1 MRHPNPWPN
10 AKAKAQ
16 GTGTRRRRL
25 ELYTTAAIGGLSA
38 LLIVAPGNAQSVNP
52 GVTPTVR
59 DNVSTPSATI
69 TTGTGTTNV
78 QINTPQAIIDWG
90 VPAGT
95 GAYDFIQAGT
105 TTTFSS
111 TSNFTVLNVVNVLS
125 GSPRA
130 MQINGS
136 VVSLVNGSTG
146 GNVWFYSPGGILVGA
161 GASFNVGSLLLT
173 TINPDPNNLPGQSFS
188 SFSDGTNGTIGL
200 TTDTNIYP
208 GDNGSQISIQNG
220 ATLTAQNYI
229 GLVAPAIENQGTIRA
244 GGAIGL
250 IAGEQVNLD
259 ISMDGGLFG
268 ISVPLGTNTRNTSS
282 PNYTITQGGV
292 IGGPVGSAS
301 ARNTYMVAV
310 PKNTAAAIF
319 LGGSV
324 GYDLGATSVDG
335 IVTLTGNGVSTFLDN
350 SYNTPTD
357 TAIDSSITIPAATF
371 ATKLVAAAGRIDVSV
386 TGADLSFGG
395 GATLIGSQSATL
407 NVAATR
413 TLTSDGNLVVRGQ
426 FADSEG
432 TQTGG
437 TASVT
442 VDGTLRI
449 AQGSTLTI
457 DATSRGIDG
466 SDGDTN
472 SGLGGDVTG
481 GTATLAVNGGT
492 IEGLT
497 AGSIGG
503 SIIVSADAFGGAG
516 FNGGGNGTG
525 GTAGVVMSGGTID
538 ATAMLISAAGSGG
551 TSVQNGAG
559 SGTGGNAS
567 LLMQAGAQAN
577 PLLHLP
583 NELIIDASGKGGNA
597 ICDLS
602 CYDGSGLLLI
612 SATGALA
619 GDGTGGNASL
629 TMTAA
634 SGAIQATTLVLA
646 SAGTGGNGGLAI
658 GPDGNS
664 IFYNAGAGGQ
674 GSGGTSQW
682 SQSAGD
688 VSVLS
693 INVMA
698 DGTGGTGGD
707 ALYDGYGNFTQT
719 GNAGDGGVGQGGV
732 AAMLLSGTGR
742 ILGQSGGS
750 LTLSGTGLGG
760 TGGLSEAALMGTGG
774 IGRGNGVDPIRL
786 SLAGTSSITRD
797 TVIVTGAAAG
807 GSGSASD
814 FSDGDGGAATGNAV
828 LLASTGGALTV
839 GSLNLDSSASGGA
852 GGSGNSPSSGGNAS
866 GSNSTIDFTGGLLAA
881 TTTQITATAQG
892 GIGGGSGGGT
902 LGISDSG
909 NAIVTATGAV
919 VNLGLANI
927 YTFANGN
934 DPFVTI
940 GSAAFGGDIS
950 ITSQAGSTVTA
961 AFGMNLQAY
970 AHGGS
975 GSSSAADGVGG
986 AITLLATGN
995 SGISFG
1001 SASTFDSRGYGG
1013 TAFSSGAGSGTGG
1026 VQSIQAQAGSSLN
1039 FAPLQILTGGTGGDG
1054 LFQGGNGTGAAAGLF
1069 ATGSTI
1075 TISGITI
1082 DTSGVAG
1089 SGFSGAGGTDIGGD
1103 AVLSASSGAFFIA
1116 GDLSVSTLGTNNGS
1130 GGNILIEASGS
1141 GALSQISTV
1150 TGTTTLDASGSVATG
1165 LITIRNTID
1174 GAATPLSFADI
1185 TATSSGTQ
1193 DAGTRI
1199 SIQTIDNRINAGRV
1213 QLDTDSD
1220 IMISATG
1227 AGGLYASDD
1236 FVSAAGG
1243 RTTIAGNL
1251 ADPTIQARSIIIDY
1265 NEITANTAY
1274 LDAAGTATDAGYLT
1288 IQGPGDLSLG
1298 QLRAKTGIS
1307 LVSGR
1312 NVTIADATVTD
1323 SAMFDGS
1330 GDLSGD
1336 SAYID
1341 ASAGYYEGRFGGLRT
1356 NGSLTVTGDV
1366 SAAARISLFSDTG
1379 SISVS
1384 GQVQSQNLLDVIAGD
1399 NITVSATGA
1408 LKAGTNPLTGS
1419 SGGLS
1424 ILAGTTGGSNPGS
1437 LVNLG
1442 LIDAFDS
1449 FLSIYA
1455 DAIQAKTGTFGGGNI
1470 SIGLQDNGVTGN
1482 DSGLLTADCT
1492 AGSLCLGNMRASGQ
1506 IFLDTSN
1513 RTPATVTL
1521 AGTIAADGLTVFAN
1535 NGIVLG
1541 NNGLITDMA
1550 VAGSARLDAGMG
1562 SITGASGGSGTL
1574 TAGDILLSAASLSA
1588 PNQGFVTTSGDLLVN
1603 ISGAVQ
1609 AGTFSSAARFG
1620 QDVDG
1625 FENGLFLTGPFAAT
1639 GLLSVASG
1647 DVEIR
1652 ASGINIGQLVTPNGV
1667 TLAAPAGNITVADLL
1682 AGGNVAASAAS
1693 ASFRSTGDLSF
1704 STISIGSGGLLA
1716 IADGQ
1721 LSIASATIGAD
1732 TILGSANAGVSVQ
1745 TITSTGP
1752 ISLFAAGAVSVTNLT
1767 EGGTVSVDAGSV
1779 QIASTES
1786 LTFANAIARN
1796 GGVNIS
1802 VQNDLSFG
1810 IGRATADSSFTA
1822 GGALQVTSFT
1832 TPGNLTLQGNSVG
1845 SFTALSGANV
1855 SITALSGNIGG
1866 QALTATG
1873 TTTLSAPGTVS
1884 VAALASTG
1892 GVTASGSGISLFA
1905 PAAMTITSATAGT
1918 GGMTLSAGGLL
1929 TVASAASGADILLE
1943 SSGGAITAQT
1953 ITAAGPTVATAPG
1966 AITIASLSSGGPV
1979 RAQGGSVQIASPGT
1993 LTFTDA
1999 SATSGGVILT
2009 TQGALTV
2016 NAGSA
2021 TGNSAFTANGL
2032 LTLPTFTTAGDLL
2045 LQGSG
2050 ISAFTA
2056 LAGRNVALT
2065 AATGPIAGQSLTATG
2080 TTTLSTPGAV
2090 TIAALRSTGAASASG
2105 GDIALTS
2112 PDTLT
2117 LGTISATGTVTGNAA
2132 GAITFDQI
2140 GGTDVA
2146 LTTTAGGISGQRLTA
2161 SGSAILSA
2169 PGAIAVSGDFGAAT
2183 ASVTG
2188 ASVAITSTRDL
2199 TFSTL
2204 SSTGGDA
2211 TVSTTGALTVNGGS
2225 ATGAANLSSGSTLTL
2240 ASYSAGSDLILRGN
2254 GISAFTTLSGRNVSI
2269 TALSGDISGQTL
2281 AATGTTFL
2289 SAPGIVSIS
2298 ALSSTGGVT
2307 ASGNGISL
2315 FSTGTLTIASATA
2328 GTAGLALSAGG
2339 PLTVTTAT
2347 SGANALLG
2355 SGAALTLGTISAT
2368 GTVTGN
2374 AAGAITFDQIGG
2386 TDVAL
2391 TTTAGGIS
2399 GQRLTASGSAILS
2412 APGAIAVSG
2421 DFGAATASVTGASVA
2436 IASTRDLTFSTLS
2449 STGGD
2454 ATVSTTGA
2462 LTVNGG
2468 SAAGAANLSSG
2479 STLTLASYSTGTD
2492 LILSAAR
2499 LPAFGNLTAR
2509 NISLTALASDLTGG
2523 TLIATGT
2530 TSLAASGAVTITDLR
2545 STGAVSLSGATVNV
2559 GSTVALNVTNASAGD
2574 GGLRLRSTGA
2584 LTLGSATSSAG
2595 VDLASTGGSLTV
2607 GTITMTGT
2615 PAITP
2620 QAVAGTSPL
2629 TIASAGTTTINGA
2642 ITGAGAATISG
2653 VGLVLN
2659 GLIDASGISLAS
2671 QTIAIGPQALIGTL
2685 ARTGTVSFTNSGTSR
2700 SFIGGT
2706 GSQSGYSL
2714 DAAALSRIQASSVTL
2729 NLPQTA
2735 NGSVANPDVVIG
2747 ALTLYGTGAA
2757 APAGSLQNLGTG
2769 LFSILTAGQVQV
2781 NGAVQL
2787 LNLPNNGSGGLTIRA
2802 AGIDVVTPTG
2812 SIVQT
2817 NAAGAPGGTLDLDAR
2832 IVRVASA
2839 SALTSLAT
2847 LDTPNAREARLAE
2860 NDGNMSET
2868 GWLSA
2873 NTIRFAY
2880 PSGIAAGSGIAA
2892 IYVQNSGGTGTDARR
2907 GLTTGTGGVI
2917 IADFPTNDPPEVF
2930 ISGRTQTTP
2939 TTFLTGAAFLA
2950 SISQTGSGANATD
2963 ILINGCV
2970 PSSGVCSGASPT
2982 AAFIAQLAPPQD
2994 LIGVISNSTDD
3005 DQDEDSNKP
3014 GDPVPSAAP
3023 QTLIQLAPPNT
3034 DADNMASDDPVIG
3047 AGNDS
3052 LWTGGGG
3059 TGEGGAGASP
3069 FDTMIGIGND
3079 AGSANNSERPGT
3091 GGANAGTP
3099 QQPGERA
3106 PGVNPATDGGLGVG
3120 SDAGDQR
3127 AGAGNG
3133 AGNAAGGNSTN
3144 SNMPAAP
3151 GNVPNGGGGI
3161 GMGGDASDPAGSN
3174 GGASPN
3180 GASGAPGSTGSTT
3193 PGTTNNNRQT
3203 EQNGPR

>member
-2188 ASVAITSTRDL
+2188 ASVAI
-2199 TFSTL
+2199 
-2204 SSTGGDA
+2204 
-2211 TVSTTGALTVNGGS
+2211 
-2225 ATGAANLSSGSTLTL
+2225 
-2240 ASYSAGSDLILRGN
+2240 
-2254 GISAFTTLSGRNVSI
+2254 
-2269 TALSGDISGQTL
+2269 
-2281 AATGTTFL
+2281 
-2289 SAPGIVSIS
+2289 
-2298 ALSSTGGVT
+2298 
-2307 ASGNGISL
+2307 
-2315 FSTGTLTIASATA
+2315 
-2328 GTAGLALSAGG
+2328 
-2339 PLTVTTAT
+2339 
-2347 SGANALLG
+2347 
-2355 SGAALTLGTISAT
+2355 
-2368 GTVTGN
+2368 
-2374 AAGAITFDQIGG
+2374 
-2386 TDVAL
+2386 
-2391 TTTAGGIS
+2391 
-2399 GQRLTASGSAILS
+2399 
-2412 APGAIAVSG
+2412 
-2421 DFGAATASVTGASVA
+2421 
-2436 IASTRDLTFSTLS
+2436 ASTRDLTFSTLS